1 MPVSFVSS
9 LLCTLKSFLIVQAS
23 PFSNPVS
30 NFLNCLL
37 SFRDRSKLPTSATY
51 LSVHLPVS
59 FYTGNSFAVL
69 YCIILMTALAS
80 CTRRHFVRENELH
93 QRQMPISNLINF
105 PQRFG
110 ILAFEIIFI
119 LSYRK
124 NFHSTPLLYKIHR
137 KLSPNNNNYLAPMGS
152 FLMPQLS
159 LCRHQKGSGTFPENL
174 LLPSSALSPPRRK

>member
-1 MPVSFVSS
+1 METF
-9 LLCTLKSFLIVQAS
+9 FLGLAIFFQP
-23 PFSNPVS
+23 PFFINCQLPPLIFRFIYQ
-30 NFLNCLL
+30 FL
-37 SFRDRSKLPTSATY
+37 
-51 LSVHLPVS
+51 

-69 YCIILMTALAS
+69 YCIIPMTALAS

-124 NFHSTPLLYKIHR
+124 NFHSTPLLYKIRR

-152 FLMPQLS
+152 FQTLPLS

-174 LLPSSALSPPRRK
+174 LPSSALSLPRRK